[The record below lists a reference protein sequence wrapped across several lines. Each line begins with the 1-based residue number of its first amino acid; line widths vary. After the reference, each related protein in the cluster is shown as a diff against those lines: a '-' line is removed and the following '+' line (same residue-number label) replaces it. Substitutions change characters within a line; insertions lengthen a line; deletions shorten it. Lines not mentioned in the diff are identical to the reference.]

1 MIIGL
6 TGGIGSGKSIASDI
20 LKSYGSSI
28 IDVDLVAREIVR
40 PGTRALSLIEKIF
53 GKDVISQ
60 NGELDRKLLGSIV
73 FADSEKLKKLNEIT
87 HQDIKIRTKEIID
100 SLVNIGERVII
111 VDAALLFEIGLNEFA
126 DMVWYIYS
134 SEDVRINR
142 IKERN
147 GLAELDAIS
156 RIRTQKECFK
166 NLADEIIINEGSIKE
181 LEKSLRSLW
190 IKYIGDKIEKKKNRS
205 SFHYL
210 DRINNICL

>member
-40 PGTRALSLIEKIF
+40 PGTRALSLIKKTF
-53 GKDVISQ
+53 GKDVILG

-73 FADSEKLKKLNEIT
+73 FDDSEKLKKLNEIT
-87 HQDIKIRTKEIID
+87 HQDIKVRTKEIID

-111 VDAALLFEIGLNEFA
+111 VDAALLFEIGLDEFA

-156 RIRTQKECFK
+156 RIRTQKEGFK
-166 NLADEIIINEGSIKE
+166 NLADEIIINEGSVKE
-181 LEKSLRSLW
+181 LEKILRSLW
-190 IKYIGDKIEKKKNRS
+190 IKYIGDKIEKKKKR
-205 SFHYL
+205 
-210 DRINNICL
+210 